1 MTNPSRHPVAFDF
14 FVEIA
19 VIDQLVGAEMARVL
33 PDGVSMASF
42 SLLNHLLSKGGSD
55 SPARLA
61 QALQVTKGTITAMLK
76 RLEARGLVV
85 LSADPR
91 DGRGKI
97 ISLTPDGLQARNDAV
112 AALDPLLGTFLAAF
126 PEPDLAEALPLLKR
140 VRLDLNRRR
149 YGG

>member
-1 MTNPSRHPVAFDF
+1 MTTPSRHPIAFDF

-19 VIDQLVGAEMARVL
+19 VIDQLVSAEMARVL

-55 SPARLA
+55 SPVRLA
-61 QALQVTKGTITAMLK
+61 QALQVTKGAITAMLK

-97 ISLTPDGLQARNDAV
+97 VSLTPDGLRVRNEAV
-112 AALDPLLGTFLAAF
+112 AALDPLLATFLAAF
-126 PEPDLAEALPLLKR
+126 PEPDLAAALPLLKR

>member
-61 QALQVTKGTITAMLK
+61 QALQVTKGTITCEVFSRICFKISVFVA
-76 RLEARGLVV
+76 LVIPPNC
-85 LSADPR
+85 AC
-91 DGRGKI
+91 
-97 ISLTPDGLQARNDAV
+97 N
-112 AALDPLLGTFLAAF
+112 
-126 PEPDLAEALPLLKR
+126 
-140 VRLDLNRRR
+140 
-149 YGG
+149 

>member
-1 MTNPSRHPVAFDF
+1 
-14 FVEIA
+14 
-19 VIDQLVGAEMARVL
+19 
-33 PDGVSMASF
+33 
-42 SLLNHLLSKGGSD
+42 
-55 SPARLA
+55 
-61 QALQVTKGTITAMLK
+61 MLK

>member
-1 MTNPSRHPVAFDF
+1 MTTPSRHPIAFDF

-19 VIDQLVGAEMARVL
+19 VIDQLVSAEMARVL

-55 SPARLA
+55 SPVRLA
-61 QALQVTKGTITAMLK
+61 QALQVTKGAITAMLK

-97 ISLTPDGLQARNDAV
+97 VSLTPDGLQARNDAV
-112 AALDPLLGTFLAAF
+112 AALDPLLATFLAAF
-126 PEPDLAEALPLLKR
+126 PEPDLAAALPLLKR